1 MSIGNKVSGLN
12 FLDESKKN
20 RIRRKRKLNRKAEN
34 EENRDKTK
42 LFKKKEEGNIY
53 ESETNKQ
60 LVYISILN
68 CRTNEKLCYNYYL
81 CELLHLIDAKKDPD
95 NSASSQRL

>member
-20 RIRRKRKLNRKAEN
+20 RLRRKKGINRKAEN
-34 EENRDKTK
+34 HENTQKTK
-42 LFKKKEEGNIY
+42 LLTRKEDGNIY

-60 LVYISILN
+60 IVYISILN
-68 CRTNEKLCYNYYL
+68 CKTNEKLCYNYYL
-81 CELLHLIDAKKDPD
+81 CELLHLIDAKKDQD
-95 NSASSQRL
+95 KSMSSQKL